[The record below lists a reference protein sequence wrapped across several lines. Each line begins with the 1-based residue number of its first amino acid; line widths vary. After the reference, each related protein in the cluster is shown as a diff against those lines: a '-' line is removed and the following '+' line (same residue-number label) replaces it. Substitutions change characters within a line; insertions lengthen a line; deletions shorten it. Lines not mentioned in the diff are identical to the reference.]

1 MADYIADN
9 KQAALNAID
18 PKGNIVL
25 KEFGGTALLFR
36 PASPYEPYV
45 VADGYDKASGDW
57 SSGSYFSDP
66 GKAWEKADPEII
78 EKACIRWER
87 DDIKAALENEG
98 YPATEA
104 NISWMSGNITMQGF
118 YSGLVS
124 EGNERLGWLVQD
136 EDRYLDQKD
145 SEPKNALEA
154 ARDTAQDASN
164 RLCEANRNSDAP
176 GIDPR

>member
-1 MADYIADN
+1 MADHITDN

-25 KEFGGTALLFR
+25 KEFGDTALLFR
-36 PASPYEPYV
+36 PVSPYEPYV
-45 VADGYDKASGDW
+45 VADGYDKASGEW
-57 SSGSYFSDP
+57 SSGSYFSDL
-66 GKAWEKADPEII
+66 GHAWEKANPDIAEQ
-78 EKACIRWER
+78 ACIRWER
-87 DDIKAALENEG
+87 DDIKVALENEG

-104 NISWMSGNITMQGF
+104 NISWMMGDNPMQGF
-118 YSGLVS
+118 YDSLVS

-136 EDRYLDQKD
+136 EDRYLDQRD

-154 ARDTAQDASN
+154 ARDTAQEASD
-164 RLCEANRNSDAP
+164 RISESRSGADAP